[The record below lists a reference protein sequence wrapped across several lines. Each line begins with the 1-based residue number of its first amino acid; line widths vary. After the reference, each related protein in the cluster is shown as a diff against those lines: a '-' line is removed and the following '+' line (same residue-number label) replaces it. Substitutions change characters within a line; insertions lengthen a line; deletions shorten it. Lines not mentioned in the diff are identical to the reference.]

1 MSERMRYGGS
11 INVMQR
17 GGEVGM
23 QWLSNNWGRIKW
35 VWCSVGDGETSV
47 VHSPQHCT
55 SKNSSLGPSPDS
67 KRVKRFS

>member
-1 MSERMRYGGS
+1 M
-11 INVMQR
+11 MQR

-47 VHSPQHCT
+47 VHSPNIVT
-55 SKNSSLGPSPDS
+55 KIILPRAKPRRARGLKDS
-67 KRVKRFS
+67 HKGY